1 MSPIRFFTAVALSA
15 AVVVPTAALA
25 QNAPPPG
32 PPNGP
37 HAVSAPAGQHG
48 HHRHN
53 RFMHALGSLN
63 LSDAQ
68 RAQIRDTIRQTR
80 QSNQSA
86 DPQTRRANVR
96 AMRQQVEA
104 ILTPAQRAQF
114 HAALQRHHHGAPN
127 APAPAGPG
135 PEGANP
141 GR

>member
-1 MSPIRFFTAVALSA
+1 MSPIRFITAAALSA

-25 QNAPPPG
+25 QDAPPPG

-37 HAVSAPAGQHG
+37 PAMSAPARPHG

-53 RFMHALGSLN
+53 RFMHALRSLN

-68 RAQIRDTIRQTR
+68 RAQIRDAVRQTR
-80 QSNQSA
+80 QANQNA
-86 DPQTRRANVR
+86 DPQTRRANIH

-104 ILTPAQRAQF
+104 LLTPAQRAQF
-114 HAALQRHHHGAPN
+114 HAALRRQHGMHQTVPN
-127 APAPAGPG
+127 S
-135 PEGANP
+135 ANP